1 MNKPKLENI
10 DTVTGEL
17 LTDGE
22 TSIIPRP
29 DAILQRRYQT
39 AYLPYIVLPG
49 IFLAV
54 ALLGGLRLAAVDN
67 AFIFLKPAL
76 VCLVFAALT
85 MVLFIR
91 SGLISLDGWLL
102 EDRPMLQNV
111 ANLMVL
117 LTLFA
122 ATVQLYNSLLPEQ
135 GLPFWIVG
143 FCFLWTIWNNLFA
156 EFDPKR
162 LLRSLIALFGFAFV
176 VKYLVLANLTAAPTG
191 SWLQRL
197 IENPGKEAFTWLL
210 DLPRYSDGTGY
221 IQFFAIFLYL
231 IGLFLLPRRVNE
243 RRPE

>member
-1 MNKPKLENI
+1 MKQKPENI
-10 DTVTGEL
+10 EVITGEL

-22 TSIIPRP
+22 TSIIPKA
-29 DAILQRRYQT
+29 DAMFLQGSQT
-39 AYLPYIVLPG
+39 AYLPYILLPA

-54 ALLGGLRLAAVDN
+54 ALLGGLRLGAVDN
-67 AFIFLKPAL
+67 AFVFLKPPL
-76 VCLVFAALT
+76 ICLVFAALT
-85 MVLFIR
+85 MVLFVR
-91 SGLISLDGWLL
+91 SSLISLDGWLS
-102 EDRPMLQNV
+102 EDRPMLQNA
-111 ANLMVL
+111 ANLAVM

-176 VKYLVLANLTAAPTG
+176 VKYLVLANLTVAPTG

-197 IENPGKEAFTWLL
+197 IENPGKEAFIWLL

-221 IQFFAIFLYL
+221 IQFFAISLYL
-231 IGLFLLPRRVNE
+231 IGLFMLPRRINE

>member
-1 MNKPKLENI
+1 MKEPKPENSEI
-10 DTVTGEL
+10 VAGAL
-17 LTDGE
+17 LTDGA
-22 TSIIPRP
+22 TSIIPKP
-29 DAILQRRYQT
+29 DAILQTVSQT
-39 AYLPYIVLPG
+39 AYTPYILLPV

-54 ALLGGLRLAAVDN
+54 ALLGGLRLGAVDN

-91 SGLISLDGWLL
+91 SGLISLDGWLA
-102 EDRPMLQNV
+102 EDRPLLQNV
-111 ANLMVL
+111 ANLAIL
-117 LTLFA
+117 LTMFA

-210 DLPRYSDGTGY
+210 DLPRYSEGTGY
-221 IQFFAIFLYL
+221 IQFFSIGLYL
-231 IGLFLLPRRVNE
+231 IGLFLLPRRVSE